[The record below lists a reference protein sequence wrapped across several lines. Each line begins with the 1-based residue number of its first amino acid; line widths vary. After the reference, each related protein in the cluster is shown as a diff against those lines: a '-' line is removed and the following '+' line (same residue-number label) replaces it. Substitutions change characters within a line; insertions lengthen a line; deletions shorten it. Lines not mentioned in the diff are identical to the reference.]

1 MRISARTAC
10 RAALTA
16 PALALA
22 VMACGG
28 GAAPD
33 ASTTTAATTPATAP
47 TTTVA
52 APTTAASVPETEP
65 EPSAPEF
72 AAGPLGAV
80 RVAPGG
86 EIQIRAILSLSG
98 VWTSLGVPNY
108 RVALLAME
116 DYGPIQGFSV
126 NLGEALDSLCTSEG
140 GAAAA
145 TRVAADPQ
153 TAAVLGT
160 TCSSAAAGAM
170 PVLSEAGLSMV
181 SSSNAS
187 STLTSN
193 LEGAA
198 GSDHYRG
205 YYRISHNDLHR
216 GLAVAE
222 FATGE
227 LRADTAAVV
236 HEGNLYSQDMTEA
249 FAGAFTGLGGEVTA
263 SVLAEGDPGDVRPAL
278 EEIAASSP
286 GVLFFPYYEPW
297 GDAFVQQA
305 QGIAGLRDTV
315 FIGYGS
321 GAGEKYDVP
330 DDRTLYLTIPDQR
343 FGGARHEITGRSADE
358 IQRTYRDRYGEAPT
372 DAFWV
377 HAYDATVMLLDSIDA
392 AATKQGDSLFID
404 RAGLRDALDAADLGG
419 ITGRLACDDFGDCA
433 DPRVILVDAKLSG
446 SDALLDNVVFS
457 YAPAAAPGP
466 EPAEYA
472 AGPLGAVRV
481 GPDGEIQ
488 IRALLALSGEFGYL
502 GAPAYQMFRLAVEDY
517 GPVQGY
523 SVDLGGV
530 LDSMCSAEGGAAAAA
545 AVLAD
550 PQVAGTL
557 GTACSSAA
565 AAAMSAFSEAGLSMV
580 SSINT
585 SATLTSNL
593 EGVAGSDY
601 FRGFYR
607 VSHNDLH
614 EGMAV
619 AEFATGELQADTA
632 AVIHEGDLYSEDMTG
647 AFADAFT
654 GMGGEIT
661 ASLLAEGDPEG
672 VRPVLEEIAA
682 SSPGVLFFPYYP
694 PRGNAYVQQAQDVAG
709 LRDTVF
715 IGYGY
720 VPGEEDDI
728 PADRTLYLSL
738 PEQRFGE
745 NRHEIT
751 GRSGN
756 EILRAYRNR
765 YGETPADIFWAHA
778 YDAAVMLLH
787 SIDAAAT
794 KQGDSLF
801 IDRAGLRDALDA
813 VDLDGITGRLV
824 CDDFGDC
831 GAAGIILGARRTS
844 ASDAFFDEVVFTYR
858 P

>member
-1 MRISARTAC
+1 MRISTGTAR
-10 RAALTA
+10 RALLTA

-28 GAAPD
+28 GEAPD
-33 ASTTTAATTPATAP
+33 ASTTTSATTTATAATTATTAP
-47 TTTVA
+47 TTTA
-52 APTTAASVPETEP
+52 APAVEP
-65 EPSAPEF
+65 EPAPEF

-80 RVAPGG
+80 RVDPGG

-193 LEGAA
+193 LEGSA
-198 GSDHYRG
+198 GSDHYPG

-227 LRADTAAVV
+227 LRVDTAAVV

-249 FAGAFTGLGGEVTA
+249 FAGAFAGLGGEVTA

-330 DDRTLYLTIPDQR
+330 DDRSLYLTIPDQR

-358 IQRTYRDRYGEAPT
+358 IQQAYRDRYGEAPT

-392 AATKQGDSLFID
+392 AAAKVGDSLFID

-457 YAPAAAPGP
+457 YAPSAAPGP
-466 EPAEYA
+466 EPPEFA

-481 GPDGEIQ
+481 GPGGEIQ

-502 GAPAYQMFRLAVEDY
+502 GVPAYQMFLLAVEDY
-517 GPVQGY
+517 GPVQGF
-523 SVDLGGV
+523 SVNLGGV
-530 LDSMCSAEGGAAAAA
+530 LDSMCSAEGGASAAA

-593 EGVAGSDY
+593 QGAPGSDH
-601 FRGFYR
+601 FQGFYR

-632 AVIHEGDLYSEDMTG
+632 ALIHEGDLYSEDMTG

-654 GMGGEIT
+654 GMGGEVT
-661 ASLLAEGDPEG
+661 ASLLAEGDPAG

-682 SSPGVLFFPYYP
+682 SSPEVLFFPHYP
-694 PRGNAYVQQAQDVAG
+694 PRGKAYVQQAQGVAG

-720 VPGEEDDI
+720 VPGEEYDV

-738 PEQRFGE
+738 PEQRFGDS
-745 NRHEIT
+745 RHEIT

-756 EILRAYRNR
+756 EILRAHRSR
-765 YGETPADIFWAHA
+765 YGENPADIFWAHA

-813 VDLDGITGRLV
+813 VDLDGITGRLA

-831 GAAGIILGARRTS
+831 GAAGIIVARAELS
-844 ASDAFFDEVVFTYR
+844 GSDAFFDDVVFAYR